1 MCIYKLEHL
10 WKYCFSQRL
19 LKIWNSSEKLSATL
33 FLIWGTRYTYI
44 YFRYR
49 PPENKFGLPLYSLRQ
64 VYRSFVFPSFRD
76 VEEKT
81 NVNFLRH
88 IRHLFGRYGHF
99 VEYSTTQDTPSSD
112 FFGTE
117 TYFAL
122 QTMKIFLFFFFYPSI
137 CIIRIVG
144 CSYTKL

>member
-64 VYRSFVFPSFRD
+64 VYRSFVLPSFLG
-76 VEEKT
+76 VEKKT
-81 NVNFLRH
+81 NVNFLH
-88 IRHLFGRYGHF
+88 HVRHLFGRYGRFLWNIQRH
-99 VEYSTTQDTPSSD
+99 
-112 FFGTE
+112 
-117 TYFAL
+117 
-122 QTMKIFLFFFFYPSI
+122 KIHRPAISLVQKCISLYKQWKFSFFFLLS
-137 CIIRIVG
+137 
-144 CSYTKL
+144 KHLHN

>member
-1 MCIYKLEHL
+1 MKILFFSKTAKNLKLIREVIS
-10 WKYCFSQRL
+10 YP
-19 LKIWNSSEKLSATL
+19 I

-64 VYRSFVFPSFRD
+64 VYRSFVFPSFLG
-76 VEEKT
+76 VEVKT

-88 IRHLFGRYGHF
+88 IRHLFGRYGRF

-112 FFGTE
+112 FFGTAM
-117 TYFAL
+117 YFAL
-122 QTMKIFLFFFFYPSI
+122 QTMKIFIFFSFFFFNPSI